1 MSDHIDKAK
10 EATAWNAYVAANERY
25 AQAILDT
32 YQEGDLIWIHD
43 YHLSTQRIRGG
54 RAVLTLVSF
63 AYSAGAQNPPRQAAR
78 RINRLLPSFTI
89 PFK

>member
-43 YHLSTQRIRGG
+43 YHLSAQYIQIG
-54 RAVLTLVSF
+54 RPVLTTVLCSHSV
-63 AYSAGAQNPPRQAAR
+63 GAQDT
-78 RINRLLPSFTI
+78 S
-89 PFK
+89 